1 MTICTD
7 AISQEEWI
15 ELRQYLGLSQLQTEI
30 VRRLFR
36 GKSRQEIAREMAIR
50 PRTVRT
56 QIDHLYREFGVSNR
70 LQLVLHLLA
79 SLREYWEQEG
89 ESLYV

>member
-1 MTICTD
+1 
-7 AISQEEWI
+7 
-15 ELRQYLGLSQLQTEI
+15 
-30 VRRLFR
+30 
-36 GKSRQEIAREMAIR
+36 MAIR